1 MRYVNIKTRKV
12 IKSFDVTADEWELY
26 EDETGNPV
34 PIRNMVADDIN
45 RTIVASFNAGNDRE
59 TVRGVAHSIMETYRK
74 FGAFDT
80 ESRAVL
86 ENILDD
92 LYE

>member
-1 MRYVNIKTRKV
+1 
-12 IKSFDVTADEWELY
+12 
-26 EDETGNPV
+26 
-34 PIRNMVADDIN
+34 
-45 RTIVASFNAGNDRE
+45 
-59 TVRGVAHSIMETYRK
+59 VRGVAHSIMETYRK

-80 ESRAVL
+80 EPRAVL